1 ITINTPIIGNLLT
14 EIIHSPQI
22 QNIMRLCI
30 IFSME

>member
-22 QNIMRLCI
+22 QNIMRLSAI
-30 IFSME
+30 ISKE